1 MTGRVLLDRQG
12 GWRERNRAA
21 APAAAPPAWRR
32 RDVVEFDEAEAH
44 QASGDSG
51 WTVGYMD
58 VLLLLVTLFA
68 ALLGITYMQMNQQ
81 GNAAPETI
89 QPLGGFA
96 PPLAAP
102 AASSPNPATSPKVA
116 DSVVTPEP
124 GPAPEVEPVNWPE
137 ATAPLLTTTAD
148 HADPETVLQDAT
160 VEAPED
166 PALGTAT
173 LAETPAA
180 LAVAERAAE
189 PSVPPAFEA
198 LMELVAARTGEQD
211 LELLLD
217 QHQLRLEV
225 GDGILF
231 GSGTAELG
239 PSGEALIEELVT
251 ALQDEGLKIS
261 LEGHTDDVPINTP
274 RFPSNWELSSIRATT
289 VARELIA
296 HGIPQERIRVTGYA
310 DTRPRAPND
319 SDANRALN
327 RRVSLVLEMQD
338 ELLAGSP

>member
-12 GWRERNRAA
+12 GWRERSRAA
-21 APAAAPPAWRR
+21 GPATAPPAWKRR
-32 RDVVEFDEAEAH
+32 EVVEFEEAEP
-44 QASGDSG
+44 ASGDSG

-68 ALLGITYMQMNQQ
+68 ALLGITYMQMNQP
-81 GNAAPETI
+81 GNAEPPTI
-89 QPLGGFA
+89 QPFAGFA
-96 PPLAAP
+96 PPVEVPAGAPPENATGAKAPDPDAAV
-102 AASSPNPATSPKVA
+102 VA
-116 DSVVTPEP
+116 EA
-124 GPAPEVEPVNWPE
+124 APEVAPVKWPE
-137 ATAPLLTTTAD
+137 AGPAD
-148 HADPETVLQDAT
+148 VGIAVERADPEPLRQDAR

-166 PALGTAT
+166 PALAAATHAESATAT
-173 LAETPAA
+173 
-180 LAVAERAAE
+180 AVADPAVA

-198 LMELVAARTGEQD
+198 LMELVAARTEQQD

-239 PSGEALIEELVT
+239 ASGEALIEELVT
-251 ALQDEGLKIS
+251 ALQDERLKIS
-261 LEGHTDDVPINTP
+261 LEGHTDDVPISTP
-274 RFPSNWELSSIRATT
+274 RFPSNWELSSLRATT
-289 VARELIA
+289 VARALIE

-327 RRVSLVLEMQD
+327 HRVSLVLETRD
-338 ELLAGSP
+338 EVLAGSP